1 MTLTARNLV
10 FILLLLCVLGCKKSN
25 PNNAGNPITYPAAT
39 GMTVVNG
46 NNQFGYVGHP
56 MDTIV
61 IKVSISNAADS
72 SRYAYLYHSTGTQ
85 DLFNI
90 LGEHYSSGAV
100 YVQALWTPGAGDSA
114 PVVTFYSYIGCSIPF
129 NGQPTG
135 CKTLDSVK
143 ISAVIRKPWVNYFS
157 AQGALTDLQFPD
169 ANHAIA
175 TGDQAGIVRSADG
188 GKTWTI
194 GPPARTA
201 NDGQMMAFAG
211 PDTGLMVVTNNY
223 AMITTDGGQ
232 TYTQPNW
239 NAAFVGDRSS
249 AAYYMASR
257 NVIYT
262 VGWHGQIAKTI
273 DGGIT
278 WMQKG
283 FTFLNNFAA
292 LTAIGKDTLYTVGDV
307 GKIARSTDAGNTWQV
322 QAIQLNNYLDCVYFI
337 NSNFGFAGGQY
348 GALIRTTDG
357 GNHWT
362 IINTGLRFPVIT
374 IRFFTSLHGFI
385 VTSGGEV
392 AESTDGG
399 LTWAKRNT
407 DNYGAA
413 ELVRAIVKDPTII
426 YGIQQTNIYTYDLTQ
441 P

>member
-1 MTLTARNLV
+1 MTFTTRPRLLL
-10 FILLLLCVLGCKKSN
+10 LLLLCILGCKKNN
-25 PNNAGNPITYPAAT
+25 PSKGGDPNTNSAAT

-72 SRYAYLYHSTGTQ
+72 SRYAYYFHSTGTQ
-85 DLFNI
+85 DAFNI
-90 LGEHYSSGAV
+90 AGEHYSNGAI
-100 YVQALWTPGAGDSA
+100 YVQAIWTPGAGNSA
-114 PVVTFYSYIGCSIPF
+114 PVVTLYSYIGCGISF
-129 NGQPTG
+129 NGPPAA

-143 ISAVIRKPWVNYFS
+143 ISATIRKPWVNYFS

-169 ANHAIA
+169 ANHGIA
-175 TGDQAGIVRSADG
+175 TGDQAGIIRSADG

-211 PDTGLMVVTNNY
+211 PDTGMMVVTNNY
-223 AMITTDGGQ
+223 VMITTDGGQ
-232 TYTQPNW
+232 TFTQPNW
-239 NAAFVGDRSS
+239 TAAFEGDRSS
-249 AAYYMASR
+249 GAYYMASR

-262 VGWHGQIAKTI
+262 VGWRGQIAKTI
-273 DGGIT
+273 DGGIS
-278 WMQKG
+278 WNQVG
-283 FTFLNNFAA
+283 FNFLNDFSG
-292 LTAIGKDTLYTVGDV
+292 LTVVGKDTLYAVGDV
-307 GKIARSTDAGNTWQV
+307 GKIARSTDAGDTWQI
-322 QAIQLNNYLDCVYFI
+322 QPIQLNNYLDCVYFI
-337 NSNFGFAGGQY
+337 TNNFGFAGGQY

-357 GNHWT
+357 GGHWA
-362 IINTGLRFPVIT
+362 IIKTGLLFPVIT
-374 IRFFTSLHGFI
+374 IRFFNSQHGFI
-385 VTSGGEV
+385 VTSGGEI

-413 ELVRAIVKDPTII
+413 ELVKAIVKDPTII
-426 YGIQQTNIYTYDLTQ
+426 YGIQESNIYTYDLTQ